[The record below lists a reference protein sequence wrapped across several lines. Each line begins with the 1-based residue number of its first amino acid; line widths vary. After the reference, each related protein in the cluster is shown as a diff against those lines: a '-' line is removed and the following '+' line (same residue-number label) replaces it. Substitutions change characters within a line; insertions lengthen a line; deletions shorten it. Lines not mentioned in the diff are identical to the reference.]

1 MIVFLPDV
9 PNKAFFLSKE
19 DREKAILR
27 VQENMTGIKNNKI
40 KWPQMREAL
49 TDPKAWIL
57 VLIQLCSNIPN
68 GGVASVSLVQPPSK
82 QQRALIYSDLV
93 WSHYHPRHGI

>member
-1 MIVFLPDV
+1 MVMVLPDV

-27 VQENMTGIKNNKI
+27 VQENMTGIKNNDI
-40 KWPQMREAL
+40 KWPQVREAL

-68 GGVASVSLVQPPSK
+68 GGVASVSPK
-82 QQRALIYSDLV
+82 
-93 WSHYHPRHGI
+93 SHPAKRYLPLRHAV